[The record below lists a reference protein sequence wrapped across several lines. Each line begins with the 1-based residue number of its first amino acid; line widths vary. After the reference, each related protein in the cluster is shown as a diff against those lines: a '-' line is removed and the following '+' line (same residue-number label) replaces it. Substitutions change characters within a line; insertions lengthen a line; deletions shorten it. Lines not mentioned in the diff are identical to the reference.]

1 NDIFNIF
8 DYESISAHMI
18 KITRDGELDFESD
31 LSKSFIEK
39 ISDSVKHR
47 QIGEPVRF
55 VYDKT
60 IDEETLLILMN
71 MVGIDSK
78 DSVIPGG
85 RYHNRRDYMDFPS
98 LGRIDLLYTKIRP
111 LPVKGLSLQ
120 TSIFKN
126 IASKDFL

>member
-1 NDIFNIF
+1 MSFRLVHISNRFIELPKEGDKSFIILIDDLLRYCLDDIFNIF
-8 DYESISAHMI
+8 DYKSISAHMI

-60 IDEETLLILMN
+60 IDNETL
-71 MVGIDSK
+71 
-78 DSVIPGG
+78 
-85 RYHNRRDYMDFPS
+85 
-98 LGRIDLLYTKIRP
+98 KIFN
-111 LPVKGLSLQ
+111 V
-120 TSIFKN
+120 
-126 IASKDFL
+126 